1 MPVEVIL
8 PKVDMDMSHGT
19 LSTWHVAEGELV
31 QKGAPL
37 FDIETDKAAM
47 EVEAPETGHLRRIAA
62 QPGDKVAVGTT
73 IAWLYAEGE
82 AFDLPAATG
91 PAATGPAATGPAAPA
106 SHSPAPAVAPQP
118 IEVILPKVDMD
129 MTHGTLAV
137 WHVAEGEHVKQ
148 GAPLFDIETDKAAME
163 VEAPAPGRLHHISAK
178 PGDRVAV
185 GAIVAWIYPEGMAVG
200 LPPAP
205 VEAAAKPL
213 PVAEAEVPVQA
224 ADMALPVATLAKRA
238 TPAARKA
245 ARDSGL
251 SLSEVTGTGPLG
263 RVQHEDVTGLL
274 ARITALG
281 APDTTSAPGW
291 MRETGTLNIS
301 RRKGDG
307 TPVVLLHGFTADNQS
322 WAPFEKALGLTRPLI
337 RIDLPGHGKSPKR
350 HVRSFQDLSR
360 MLVEAF
366 DEATRDLENVHIVG
380 HSLGAALA
388 LALADIRGRRIASM
402 TLIAPAGLGPEID
415 AAALNGI
422 VRASRVE
429 SLAPWLRKLTAT
441 PQGISD
447 DYARVA
453 MRAREDAS
461 LRACQADMASALF
474 PDGVQA
480 FDLRAALS
488 RIDLPTQILWGRSD
502 HIVPSA
508 HGILADGEF
517 ALHLL
522 TGAGHIPQIECPDRV
537 ARIVQ
542 RLINAVEVLG

>member
-82 AFDLPAATG
+82 SVDVARPATG
-91 PAATGPAATGPAAPA
+91 PGAPA
-106 SHSPAPAVAPQP
+106 SPGPAPAVAPQP
-118 IEVILPKVDMD
+118 FEVILPKVDMD

-137 WHVAEGEHVKQ
+137 WHVAEGELVKQ

-163 VEAPAPGRLHHISAK
+163 VEAPATGRLHHISAK
-178 PGDRVAV
+178 PGDKIPV
-185 GAIVAWIYPEGMAVG
+185 GTIVAWIYPEGIAVG
-200 LPPAP
+200 LPPAA
-205 VEAAAKPL
+205 VKAAPKTL
-213 PVAEAEVPVQA
+213 PYVKAVVPVQA
-224 ADMALPVATLAKRA
+224 SDSAETPATLAKRA

-245 ARDSGL
+245 VRDSGL
-251 SLSEVTGTGPLG
+251 TLSVVAGTGPLG
-263 RVQHEDVTGLL
+263 RVQYGDVTGLL
-274 ARITALG
+274 AQRSAHVAPETTA
-281 APDTTSAPGW
+281 APGW
-291 MRETGTLNIS
+291 IRESGPLNVS
-301 RRKGDG
+301 RRKGHG
-307 TPVVLLHGFTADNQS
+307 KPVVLLHGFTSDSQS
-322 WAPFEKALGLTRPLI
+322 WAPLEKALGPTRPLV

-360 MLVEAF
+360 MIVEAF
-366 DEATRDLENVHIVG
+366 DEATRDVEDVHIVG

-388 LALADIRGRRIASM
+388 LALADLRGRRIASL

-441 PQGISD
+441 PEGISD
-447 DYARVA
+447 DYARAA
-453 MRAREDAS
+453 MRSREDAS

-480 FDLRAALS
+480 FDLRAALQ

-502 HIVPSA
+502 HIFPSA
-508 HGILADGEF
+508 HGILANGEF

-537 ARIVQ
+537 ARITN
-542 RLINAVEVLG
+542 RLINAVEALG

>member
-31 QKGAPL
+31 QKGAAL

-47 EVEAPETGHLRRIAA
+47 EVEAPETGYLRRITA

-82 AFDLPAATG
+82 AVDAPPSAIAQAA
-91 PAATGPAATGPAAPA
+91 PAAPA
-106 SHSPAPAVAPQP
+106 PVDGPQP
-118 IEVILPKVDMD
+118 TEVILPKVDMD

-137 WHVAEGEHVKQ
+137 WHVAEGDIVKQ

-163 VEAPAPGRLHHISAK
+163 VEAPATGRLQHVAAK

-185 GAIVAWIYPEGMAVG
+185 GAIIAWIYPEGMAVG
-200 LPPAP
+200 LPPAM
-205 VEAAAKPL
+205 VKAAPTPR
-213 PVAEAEVPVQA
+213 PVAETATPVKVA
-224 ADMALPVATLAKRA
+224 AIADAPATLAKRA

-245 ARDSGL
+245 ARDAGL
-251 SLSEVTGTGPLG
+251 MLAEVPGTGPLG
-263 RVQHEDVTGLL
+263 RVQRDDVTSLL
-274 ARITALG
+274 AQRSAYVGPEPTA
-281 APDTTSAPGW
+281 APGW
-291 MRETGTLNIS
+291 IRESGPLNLS
-301 RRKGDG
+301 RRKGSG
-307 TPVVLLHGFTADNQS
+307 KPVVLLHGFTADSQS
-322 WAPFEKALGLTRPLI
+322 WAPFEKAFGPARPLI

-350 HVRSFQDLSR
+350 QVRSFQDLSR
-360 MLVEAF
+360 MIVEAF
-366 DEATRDLENVHIVG
+366 DEATRDAADVHIVG

-388 LALADIRGRRIASM
+388 LALADIRGRRVASL

-415 AAALNGI
+415 AAAMNGI

-441 PQGISD
+441 PEGISD
-447 DYARVA
+447 DYARAA
-453 MRAREDAS
+453 MRTREDAA
-461 LRACQADMASALF
+461 LRACQSDMSLALF

-480 FDLRAALS
+480 FDLRAALQ
-488 RIDLPTQILWGRSD
+488 RIDVPTQILWGRSD
-502 HIVPSA
+502 HIVPPA
-508 HGILADGEF
+508 HGIRAEGEF

-537 ARIVQ
+537 ARITN
-542 RLINAVEVLG
+542 RLINAVEVVG

>member
-47 EVEAPETGHLRRIAA
+47 EVEAPETGYLRRIAA

-82 AFDLPAATG
+82 SVDVAQPATG
-91 PAATGPAATGPAAPA
+91 SGVPASPDTAPA
-106 SHSPAPAVAPQP
+106 DGPQP
-118 IEVILPKVDMD
+118 FEVILPKVDMD
-129 MTHGTLAV
+129 MTHGTFAV
-137 WHVAEGEHVKQ
+137 WHVAEGELVKQ

-163 VEAPAPGRLHHISAK
+163 VEAPATGRLHHISAK
-178 PGDRVAV
+178 PGDKIPV
-185 GAIVAWIYPEGMAVG
+185 GTIVAWIYPEGIAVG
-200 LPPAP
+200 LPPAA
-205 VEAAAKPL
+205 VKAAPKTL
-213 PVAEAEVPVQA
+213 PNVKAGVPVQA
-224 ADMALPVATLAKRA
+224 SDSAEAPATLAKRA

-245 ARDSGL
+245 VRDSGL
-251 SLSEVTGTGPLG
+251 TLAVVAGTGPLG
-263 RVQHEDVTGLL
+263 RVQYGDVTGLL
-274 ARITALG
+274 AQRSAHVAPETTA
-281 APDTTSAPGW
+281 APGW
-291 MRETGTLNIS
+291 RRESGPLNVS
-301 RRKGDG
+301 RRKGHG
-307 TPVVLLHGFTADNQS
+307 IPVVLLHGFTSDSQS
-322 WAPFEKALGLTRPLI
+322 WAPLEKALGPTRPLV

-360 MLVEAF
+360 MIVEAF
-366 DEATRDLENVHIVG
+366 DEATRDVEAVHIVG

-388 LALADIRGRRIASM
+388 LALADLRGRRIASL

-441 PQGISD
+441 PEGISD
-447 DYARVA
+447 DYARAA
-453 MRAREDAS
+453 MRSREDAS

-480 FDLRAALS
+480 FDLRAALQ
-488 RIDLPTQILWGRSD
+488 RIDLPIQILWGRSD
-502 HIVPSA
+502 HIFPSA

-537 ARIVQ
+537 ARITN
-542 RLINAVEVLG
+542 RLITAVEAVG

>member
-47 EVEAPETGHLRRIAA
+47 EVEASETGYLRRIAA

-73 IAWLYAEGE
+73 IAWLYAADE
-82 AFDLPAATG
+82 AFDLQPATV
-91 PAATGPAATGPAAPA
+91 PEAPA
-106 SHSPAPAVAPQP
+106 LPSPSPAVAPQAT
-118 IEVILPKVDMD
+118 EVILPKVDMD

-137 WHVAEGEHVKQ
+137 WHVAEGELVKQ

-163 VEAPAPGRLHHISAK
+163 VEAPATGLLHHIAAK
-178 PGDRVAV
+178 PGDKVAV
-185 GAIVAWIYPEGMAVG
+185 GAIVAWIYPEGMAVS

-213 PVAEAEVPVQA
+213 PVEAVVPVQA
-224 ADMALPVATLAKRA
+224 AEVAQHVATLAKRA
-238 TPAARKA
+238 TPSARKA

-251 SLSEVTGTGPLG
+251 TLAEVTGTGPLG
-263 RVQHEDVTGLL
+263 RVQHDDVTDLL
-274 ARITALG
+274 VQHTTHVAAETA
-281 APDTTSAPGW
+281 SAPGW
-291 MRETGTLNIS
+291 IRESGTLNIS

-307 TPVVLLHGFTADNQS
+307 KSVVLLHGFTADSQS
-322 WAPFEKALGLTRPLI
+322 WAPFEKALGSTRPLL

-360 MLVEAF
+360 MIVEAF
-366 DEATRDLENVHIVG
+366 DEATRDLEDVHIVG

-388 LALADIRGRRIASM
+388 LALADIRGRRIASL

-441 PQGISD
+441 PEGISD
-447 DYARVA
+447 DYARAA

-502 HIVPSA
+502 HIVPSV

-537 ARIVQ
+537 ARIAQ
-542 RLINAVEVLG
+542 RLINAAEVLG

>member
-1 MPVEVIL
+1 MPLEVIL

-19 LSTWHVAEGELV
+19 LSTWHVSEGELV

-47 EVEAPETGHLRRIAA
+47 EVEAPETGYLRRIAA
-62 QPGDKVAVGTT
+62 HPGDKVAVGTT

-82 AFDLPAATG
+82 AFDLQMATG
-91 PAATGPAATGPAAPA
+91 PEAPA
-106 SHSPAPAVAPQP
+106 SQSPASAVAPQP

-137 WHVAEGEHVKQ
+137 WHVAEGELVKQ

-163 VEAPAPGRLHHISAK
+163 VEAPATGLLHHITAK
-178 PGDRVAV
+178 PGDKVAV
-185 GAIVAWIYPEGMAVG
+185 GAIVAWIYPEGMAVS
-200 LPPAP
+200 LPPTP
-205 VEAAAKPL
+205 VEAAAKPVPVEAVL
-213 PVAEAEVPVQA
+213 PVQS
-224 ADMALPVATLAKRA
+224 ADVAQPISTLAKRA

-245 ARDSGL
+245 ARDAGL
-251 SLSEVTGTGPLG
+251 TLSEVTGTGPLG
-263 RVQHEDVTGLL
+263 RVQHDDVTDLL
-274 ARITALG
+274 VQRTAHV
-281 APDTTSAPGW
+281 AAESASAPGW
-291 MRETGTLNIS
+291 IRESGSLNIS

-307 TPVVLLHGFTADNQS
+307 KSVILLHGFTADSQS
-322 WAPFEKALGLTRPLI
+322 WAPFEKALGPTRPLV

-360 MLVEAF
+360 MIVETF
-366 DEATRDLENVHIVG
+366 DEATRDLEDVHVVG

-388 LALADIRGRRIASM
+388 LALADIRGRRIASL

-441 PQGISD
+441 REGISD
-447 DYARVA
+447 DYARAA
-453 MRAREDAS
+453 MRSREDAS

-508 HGILADGEF
+508 HGIFADGEF

-537 ARIVQ
+537 ARIAQ
-542 RLINAVEVLG
+542 RMINAVEVLG

>member
-47 EVEAPETGHLRRIAA
+47 EVEASETGYLRRIAA

-82 AFDLPAATG
+82 AFDLQPATVPG
-91 PAATGPAATGPAAPA
+91 APA
-106 SHSPAPAVAPQP
+106 SPTPSPAVAPHAT
-118 IEVILPKVDMD
+118 EVILPKVDMD
-129 MTHGTLAV
+129 MSHGMFAV
-137 WHVAEGEHVKQ
+137 WHVAEGDFVKQ

-163 VEAPAPGRLHHISAK
+163 VEAPATGRLHHIAAK
-178 PGDRVAV
+178 PGDKVAV
-185 GAIVAWIYPEGMAVG
+185 GAIVAWIYPEGMAVS

-213 PVAEAEVPVQA
+213 PVEAVVPVQA
-224 ADMALPVATLAKRA
+224 ADVAQPVATLAKRA

-251 SLSEVTGTGPLG
+251 TLSEVIGTGPLG
-263 RVQHEDVTGLL
+263 RVQHDDVTGLL
-274 ARITALG
+274 VQRTAHV
-281 APDTTSAPGW
+281 AAETASAPGW
-291 MRETGTLNIS
+291 AREAGTLNIS

-307 TPVVLLHGFTADNQS
+307 KPVVLLHGFTADSQS
-322 WAPFEKALGLTRPLI
+322 WAPFEKALGPTRPLV

-360 MLVEAF
+360 MIVEAF
-366 DEATRDLENVHIVG
+366 DEATRDLEDVHIVG

-388 LALADIRGRRIASM
+388 LALADIRGRRIASL

-441 PQGISD
+441 PEGISD
-447 DYARVA
+447 DYARAA
-453 MRAREDAS
+453 MRMREDAS

-488 RIDLPTQILWGRSD
+488 RIELPTQILWGRSD
-502 HIVPSA
+502 HIMPSA

>member
-8 PKVDMDMSHGT
+8 PKVDMDMTHGT

-37 FDIETDKAAM
+37 FDLETDKAAM
-47 EVEAPETGHLRRIAA
+47 EVEAPETGYLRRIAA

-82 AFDLPAATG
+82 VID
-91 PAATGPAATGPAAPA
+91 APPPDFA
-106 SHSPAPAVAPQP
+106 SAPSASRDPAPTDGPQP

-137 WHVAEGEHVKQ
+137 WHVAEGEIVKQ

-163 VEAPAPGRLHHISAK
+163 VEAPATGRLHHIAVK
-178 PGDRVAV
+178 PGDKVPV
-185 GAIVAWIYPEGMAVG
+185 GTIVAWIYPEGMAVG
-200 LPPAP
+200 LPPGIVKAALKTQPIMQVVAP
-205 VEAAAKPL
+205 PQICESSDAP
-213 PVAEAEVPVQA
+213 
-224 ADMALPVATLAKRA
+224 ATLARRA

-251 SLSEVTGTGPLG
+251 TLSEVTGTGPLG
-263 RVQHEDVTGLL
+263 RIQRDDVTGLL
-274 ARITALG
+274 TQRSAYVAPETTA
-281 APDTTSAPGW
+281 AAGW
-291 MRETGTLNIS
+291 IRESGPLNLS

-307 TPVVLLHGFTADNQS
+307 KPVFLLHGFTADSQS
-322 WAPFEKALGLTRPLI
+322 WAPFEKALGPARPLL

-350 HVRSFQDLSR
+350 QVRSFQDLSH
-360 MLVEAF
+360 MIVEAF
-366 DEATRDLENVHIVG
+366 DEATRDVEAVHIVG

-388 LALADIRGRRIASM
+388 LALADIRGRRIASL
-402 TLIAPAGLGPEID
+402 TLIAPTGLGPEID

-441 PQGISD
+441 PEGISD
-447 DYARVA
+447 DYARAA
-453 MRAREDAS
+453 MRSREDAS
-461 LRACQADMASALF
+461 LRACQADMATALF

-480 FDLRAALS
+480 FDLRAALK
-488 RIDLPTQILWGRSD
+488 RIDVPTQILWGRSD
-502 HIVPSA
+502 HIVPPA
-508 HGILADGEF
+508 HGILAEGEF

-537 ARIVQ
+537 ARIAN
-542 RLINAVEVLG
+542 RLINAVEALG

>member
-47 EVEAPETGHLRRIAA
+47 EVEAPDTGYLRRIAA
-62 QPGDKVAVGTT
+62 QPGDKVPVGTT

-82 AFDLPAATG
+82 AADAPPPAMMSVV
-91 PAATGPAATGPAAPA
+91 PM
-106 SHSPAPAVAPQP
+106 SPAPAAVDGPQP

-137 WHVAEGEHVKQ
+137 WHVAEGDIVKQ

-163 VEAPAPGRLHHISAK
+163 VEAPATGRLHHIAAK
-178 PGDRVAV
+178 PGDKVPV
-185 GAIVAWIYPEGMAVG
+185 GAIIAWIYPEGMAVER
-200 LPPAP
+200 PPEVAKAP
-205 VEAAAKPL
+205 SMML
-213 PVAEAEVPVQA
+213 PVVEVAVPLQVSEIA
-224 ADMALPVATLAKRA
+224 GTPATLAKRA

-245 ARDSGL
+245 ARDAGL
-251 SLSEVTGTGPLG
+251 ILAEVPGTGPLG
-263 RVQHEDVTGLL
+263 RVQRDDVTGVL
-274 ARITALG
+274 ARRSAYVGLEPTA
-281 APDTTSAPGW
+281 APGW
-291 MRETGTLNIS
+291 IGESGPLNLS
-301 RRKGDG
+301 RRKGHG
-307 TPVVLLHGFTADNQS
+307 KPVILLHGFTADSQS
-322 WAPFEKALGLTRPLI
+322 WAPFEKALGPARPLL

-350 HVRSFQDLSR
+350 QVRSFQDLSR
-360 MLVEAF
+360 MIVEAF
-366 DEATRDLENVHIVG
+366 DEATGDVEAVHIVG

-388 LALADIRGRRIASM
+388 LAVADIRGRRIASL
-402 TLIAPAGLGPEID
+402 TLIAPTGLGPEID

-429 SLAPWLRKLTAT
+429 SLAPWLRKLAAT
-441 PQGISD
+441 PEGISD
-447 DYARVA
+447 DYARAA
-453 MRAREDAS
+453 MRSRVDAS
-461 LRACQADMASALF
+461 QRACQADMAIALF

-480 FDLRAALS
+480 FDLRAALR
-488 RIDLPTQILWGRSD
+488 RIDVPTQILWGRSD
-502 HIVPSA
+502 HIVPPA
-508 HGILADGEF
+508 HGIVAEGEF

-537 ARIVQ
+537 ARIAN
-542 RLINAVEVLG
+542 RLINAVEAVG